1 MDELY
6 YYAFCI
12 GYDFMNK
19 YFSESPIP
27 ECDVVFEECK
37 RLAKEFMKSKD
48 YKDTN
53 KSGYEK
59 LGEWLE
65 NNEEKIK
72 REYIKEE
79 TTNGYLPYGT
89 EICQNGYIC
98 IVDDYNADNIDE
110 TIIEVYKSRQDWRNG
125 KYLER
130 VSLKN
135 EHLEKNIKEYIK
147 ENYKPLRKE
156 REAR

>member
-19 YFSESPIP
+19 FFSESRLP

-48 YKDTN
+48 YKDTS

-59 LGEWLE
+59 LGEWLKD
-65 NNEEKIK
+65 NEQTIK
-72 REYIKEE
+72 KEYIEE
-79 TTNGYLPYGT
+79 SINGDLPYGV
-89 EICQNGYIC
+89 EIYQNGYIC
-98 IVDDYNADNIDE
+98 IVNDYNDDNINE
-110 TIIEVYKSRQDWRNG
+110 TIVEIYKTRKDLRNG
-125 KYLER
+125 KYIER

-147 ENYKPLRKE
+147 ENYKPLKQE